1 MIDNDIFERLAEY
14 DNMFYTAT
22 QRNYVMFG
30 TLDNKKKL
38 SQLYTEVFKKKSNM
52 LNGCGSCALREIK
65 ELGKTYF
72 EEKKAREVLEQK
84 KETPIET
91 EVVTKNKTV
100 KRSQKKK
107 VE

>member
-52 LNGCGSCALREIK
+52 MMNHQCNKPNRKIIK
-65 ELGKTYF
+65 
-72 EEKKAREVLEQK
+72 
-84 KETPIET
+84 
-91 EVVTKNKTV
+91 
-100 KRSQKKK
+100 
-107 VE
+107 